1 MLKRLYLSKAR
12 KAGIWASQMF
22 LLFLDYDLK
31 AIINPDNI
39 WEFNFQGLNVKI
51 NWKVTEVSYISS
63 IVLSL
68 WELQWLSF
76 KYFIHTHT
84 LGLQAGSGFNSIT
97 ELEASEQ
104 SHAGSGTED
113 FQDCEISWAGEGS
126 GRNKKSNNGKRAF
139 DSAVLNLN
147 LNHVTRQQSNM
158 HTIKEFCWTA
168 QRLRGLC
175 WNEP

>member
-12 KAGIWASQMF
+12 KAGIWASQLF
-22 LLFLDYDLK
+22 LLFLDYDLE

-39 WEFNFQGLNVKI
+39 WEFNFQGL

-84 LGLQAGSGFNSIT
+84 GA
-97 ELEASEQ
+97 
-104 SHAGSGTED
+104 
-113 FQDCEISWAGEGS
+113 S
-126 GRNKKSNNGKRAF
+126 GRIWF
-139 DSAVLNLN
+139 
-147 LNHVTRQQSNM
+147 
-158 HTIKEFCWTA
+158 
-168 QRLRGLC
+168 
-175 WNEP
+175 